1 MSILLAPSLVVAPSS
16 ALPARH
22 PVIGWHNLVLLG
34 NLTSDSAADGYP
46 VTNLANPATTNRW
59 LSASTAE
66 QLVTVS
72 DLQGAIDYVA
82 VARHNFGTAAV
93 TVSVEGKISGGS
105 WEELFPGVLPGDD
118 GPMVLR
124 FASDF
129 YTDVRLRLIPQ
140 DLAPFASVLY
150 VGEALVMLRPMQ
162 PGFTPIGDA
171 KSHNLVGG
179 WSQSGEMLGSI
190 IDGSRSANSAA
201 FILIDVDWY
210 RETMRPFVLA
220 ANLGESFFFAWN
232 PEAQPN
238 DVAYCVFSSGEV
250 QPSLNQMSGRRIDIT
265 LPMTAVSL

>member
-16 ALPARH
+16 VLPARH
-22 PVIGWHNLVLLG
+22 PVIGWHNLVLFG
-34 NLTSDSAADGYP
+34 NLAADSEADTYP

-59 LSASTAE
+59 LSGSTAE

-72 DLQGAIDYVA
+72 GLEGEVDYVA
-82 VARHNFGTAAV
+82 IARHNFGSAGV

-118 GPMVLR
+118 SPMMLR
-124 FASDF
+124 IASDF

-140 DLAPFASVLY
+140 DDPPFAAVLY
-150 VGEALVMLRPMQ
+150 VGQALVMLRPMQ

-190 IDGSRSANSAA
+190 IDGSMSSNSAS
-201 FILIDVDWY
+201 FILIDVEWY

-220 ANLGESFFFAWN
+220 ANLGEPFFFAWN
-232 PEAQPN
+232 PEDQPN
-238 DVAYCVFSSGEV
+238 DVAYCVASSGEV
-250 QPSLNQMSGRRIDIT
+250 QPSINQMSGRHIDIT